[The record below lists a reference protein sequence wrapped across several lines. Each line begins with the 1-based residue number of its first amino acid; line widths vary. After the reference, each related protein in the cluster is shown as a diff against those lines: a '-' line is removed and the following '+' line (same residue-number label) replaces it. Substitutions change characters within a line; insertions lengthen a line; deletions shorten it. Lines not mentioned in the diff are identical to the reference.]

1 MCGVQKLSTAR
12 FQFLNKHS
20 WTIDCSIGGSPS
32 WWTNHWVKDIRINES
47 TAWSKCEKTDTDA
60 TLTRDFDLFLV
71 TLLMLDSAWMW
82 LVPMKS
88 THVSRNYKLCARWR
102 SQTAF
107 QISVSYKKKQMRH
120 CRPRICMVGLWHRSC
135 TLVIASRIGF
145 VPNLYS
151 SLFNNIQ
158 YNFHNQWV
166 FVSSFSL
173 TTNHQPAAS
182 FEQVVLSLV

>member
-32 WWTNHWVKDIRINES
+32 WRTNHWVKDIRINES
-47 TAWSKCEKTDTDA
+47 TAWSKCEKTDTDV
-60 TLTRDFDLFLV
+60 TLTRDFHLFLV
-71 TLLMLDSAWMW
+71 TLFMLDSAWMW

-102 SQTAF
+102 SQNR
-107 QISVSYKKKQMRH
+107 VSRYQCLTNRIQMLH
-120 CRPRICMVGLWHRSC
+120 CRPRICMVGVWHRSC
-135 TLVIASRIGF
+135 TLVIGSRIGF

-151 SLFNNIQ
+151 SLFNIFNTI
-158 YNFHNQWV
+158 
-166 FVSSFSL
+166 SI
-173 TTNHQPAAS
+173 
-182 FEQVVLSLV
+182 